1 MWGVLPGESDD
12 PAGTFNAEA
21 REVLV
26 RKFLRADAAFR
37 VDNRCR
43 PAPY

>member
-1 MWGVLPGESDD
+1 MRGVLPGESDD